1 MESIALTKA
10 RRSLTDVLLAA
21 HGGERVRLS
30 RNGKDFVAV
39 ISIEDLEFFEALEDR
54 MDIEEAKAA
63 LKEGGS
69 IPFEQVK
76 RELGL

>member
-63 LKEGGS
+63 LKEGGR
-69 IPFEQVK
+69 IPLADVK
-76 RELGL
+76 AELGL